1 MLYPNY
7 QTDPIDKAKFDNANF
22 FLLSLGLFLSF
33 LIILHIYWFKMLT
46 GAILKFANKGKVED
60 P

>member
-7 QTDPIDKAKFDNANF
+7 QTDLNDKAKYDNFNF
-22 FLLSLGLFLSF
+22 FVMSLGLFLTF
-33 LIILHIYWFKMLT
+33 LIILHIYWIHMLT
-46 GAILKFANKGKVED
+46 GAILKFAFKGKVHD